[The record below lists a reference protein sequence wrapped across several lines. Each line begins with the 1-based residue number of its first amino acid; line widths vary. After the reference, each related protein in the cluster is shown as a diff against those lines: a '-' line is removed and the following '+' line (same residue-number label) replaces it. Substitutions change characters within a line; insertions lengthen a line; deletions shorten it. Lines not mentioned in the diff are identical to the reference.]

1 MTVNT
6 LERKHGQRSLVSI
19 SKGYHHLV
27 MEEYSVPNVPGQTC
41 KMKIQ
46 SCQQESVLKVTNVFL
61 SQLDS
66 FLLV

>member
-27 MEEYSVPNVPGQTC
+27 MEEYSVPDVPGQTC
-41 KMKIQ
+41 KIKIQ
-46 SCQQESVLKVTNVFL
+46 SSIVVNRNPR
-61 SQLDS
+61 
-66 FLLV
+66 